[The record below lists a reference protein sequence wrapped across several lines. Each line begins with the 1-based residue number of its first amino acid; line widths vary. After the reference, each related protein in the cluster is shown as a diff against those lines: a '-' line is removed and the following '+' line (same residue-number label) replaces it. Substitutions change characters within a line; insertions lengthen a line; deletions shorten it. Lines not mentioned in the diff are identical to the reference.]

1 MRKLHYFISRWFIT
15 LMLSFAA
22 MPVFAGGAVPVMVGG
37 VAKLDACGG
46 LGEVRGLNQSGDGF
60 LAVRMGPGRKYPMID
75 RLYNGNQVYFCDSHG
90 EWIGIVYGK
99 PAAGLRRK
107 FAFAQATALQRAL
120 SVGVGASK
128 LAGLDRRL
136 AQVSGMYSS
145 PPHRWY
151 KGLILMPEWSIKP
164 AQ

>member
-46 LGEVRGLNQSGDGF
+46 LGEVRGLNQSSDGF
-60 LAVRMGPGRKYPMID
+60 LAVRMGPGSKYPMID

-90 EWIGIVYGK
+90 KWIGIVYGK
-99 PAAGLRRK
+99 PAQDCGL
-107 FAFAQATALQRAL
+107 
-120 SVGVGASK
+120 
-128 LAGLDRRL
+128 
-136 AQVSGMYSS
+136 SS
-145 PPHRWY
+145 PLPKRQPY
-151 KGLILMPEWSIKP
+151 KGPCQSGWAHRNWLVLI
-164 AQ
+164 AG